1 MVNACE
7 LRLSKTDRAGLSLY
21 RALIGGTGAVARL
34 RDPQTVAVHCRVE
47 ARIKQNSAVLPGIR
61 GFATSLKAGHW
72 SQRKASFG
80 CQRTAVSLF
89 ITDMPA
95 RPRVTALLRSQRR
108 FSDGVTAVE
117 TPFQSSGK

>member
-1 MVNACE
+1 M
-7 LRLSKTDRAGLSLY
+7 
-21 RALIGGTGAVARL
+21 ARL
-34 RDPQTVAVHCRVE
+34 RDRQPSLSIAGWKRGSSRIQPYCREFGVCHILE
-47 ARIKQNSAVLPGIR
+47 GGPLESTQ
-61 GFATSLKAGHW
+61 
-72 SQRKASFG
+72 ASFG

-95 RPRVTALLRSQRR
+95 RPRVTALRRSQRR